1 MRAPP
6 PRPRPARIAD
16 RPVPACSALA
26 KTIRIYMERDPIVLF
41 SCTIGLF
48 GECRYARAPL
58 LAGGRKMREGDGEA
72 HDKLA

>member
-48 GECRYARAPL
+48 GESQYERAPL
-58 LAGGRKMREGDGEA
+58 LAGGRKIWDGHGEA
-72 HDKLA
+72 HDKLT